1 METSLLP
8 TVENAAS
15 KTNPSKVL
23 LARSAAAGADFTAQ
37 SHMRNSPQAPPHH
50 HPLHFPSYL
59 PRTNSARRLISRR
72 ASPTVQPSVSGSAG
86 NANGDHH
93 AKESGLETAGRGRG
107 GATEGKEK
115 PTERGSEE
123 QICHLKLPI
132 ARTRAC

>member
-37 SHMRNSPQAPPHH
+37 SHMRNSPQAPPPP
-50 HPLHFPSYL
+50 PLPFLSPQNKLCAPAHF
-59 PRTNSARRLISRR
+59 
-72 ASPTVQPSVSGSAG
+72 
-86 NANGDHH
+86 
-93 AKESGLETAGRGRG
+93 KESFTHSPAKCQRICWKCKWRPSCKRVGLRDGGEGKG

-132 ARTRAC
+132 ARTWAC